1 MTADWREHID
11 LDTQILVDM
20 PDDERAKLHAAL
32 QRAEE
37 EIAAGG
43 STPADDLIRE
53 LRAAR

>member
-1 MTADWREHID
+1 MTADWGEHID
-11 LDTQILVDM
+11 LDTEIPVDIA
-20 PDDERAKLHAAL
+20 DDERAKLHAAL

-43 STPADDLIRE
+43 STPAEDLIRE